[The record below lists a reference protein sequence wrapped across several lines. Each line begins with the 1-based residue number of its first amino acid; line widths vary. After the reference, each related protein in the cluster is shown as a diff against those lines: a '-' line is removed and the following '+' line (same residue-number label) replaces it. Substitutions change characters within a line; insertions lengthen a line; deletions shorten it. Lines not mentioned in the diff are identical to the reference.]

1 MRLKI
6 KKLILDDFKAFHHAE
21 YSFVNGFTNVVSDYV
36 SVKGMNGIGKT
47 SIMTAWVWLTV
58 DKDASLNSNPS
69 IRPNDGRE
77 CVPTVTAV
85 LDIDGTE
92 VTISKMQ
99 KQKKSKP
106 DDNGLVKVSLT
117 NSYEINSV
125 PKSERDFKAYLE
137 EKGIDF
143 NTFLVCS
150 HPNVFTGQK
159 AKEMREL
166 LFKMS
171 TAKTDYDIASGF
183 ARDKAEKEYN
193 ELSGPEKDETTV
205 DDLEEEYL
213 CASETEDVARLLKS
227 YKFEE
232 IEAMQKATIKKV
244 NEECGKDGEIIQAKI
259 IGMESS
265 KVDIDVA
272 EHELAKKELER
283 QIAEVDEKIGKP
295 NEELGKLQDEAFQLK
310 LDVSGIINDMST
322 RLSDK
327 KRELELSKHD
337 AMNRTTVASMKIHDS
352 DQSIESNKHKIT
364 EAESQRK
371 QLGEQYKTELAKE
384 FDSTPY
390 IFDDSKWVF
399 DESST
404 VCSMCGQTL
413 PKEKIEALKADF
425 AIRKDKAKTDA
436 KCKEDKARNDFEIAK
451 KQTLDRIVKDGF
463 DKKNAI
469 KLLEDANSKITLQI
483 NCYKEDLKKAQKEQ
497 AELEKQL
504 SELPTEVD
512 YTTNAEYVSKNAR
525 LTEIEQKI
533 NAIKDTTTLT
543 ENLKNERIR
552 LVEELDKV
560 KAVIAKAEN
569 NVTID
574 EHIAKLREQQIDYE
588 QKKAD
593 AEKILY
599 ELSLVSK
606 RKNELLIEEIN
617 SHFNVVKFQLF
628 DYQKNGEYKEVCIPT
643 IDGFRFGESTNTGR
657 EILAK
662 LDICNG
668 FQNFFDTHYP
678 VFLDGAES
686 LNSDKIPKMD
696 CQLITLN
703 VTEDQELKVES
714 EE

>member
-6 KKLILDDFKAFHHAE
+6 KKLVLENFKGAVSKTYICGNITRIMGA
-21 YSFVNGFTNVVSDYV
+21 NG
-36 SVKGMNGIGKT
+36 KGKT
-47 SIMTAWVWLTV
+47 TIATAWYWLTS
-58 DKDASLNSNPS
+58 DKDYQLNSNPN
-69 IRPNDGRE
+69 IRPNTDIE
-77 CVPTVTAV
+77 CVPTVTAI

-92 VTISKMQ
+92 VTIAKMQ
-99 KQKKSKP
+99 KCHKSKP
-106 DDNGLVKVSLT
+106 NDKGQVKVTLT
-117 NSYEINSV
+117 NSYEVNSV
-125 PKSERDFKAYLE
+125 PLTERDFKARLE
-137 EKGIDF
+137 EYGVDF
-143 NTFLVCS
+143 TTLLVCS
-150 HPNVFTGQK
+150 HPDVFTGQK

-166 LFKMS
+166 LFKMAS
-171 TAKTDYDIASGF
+171 AKSDYDIASNN
-183 ARDKAEKEYN
+183 AHDRA
-193 ELSGPEKDETTV
+193 V
-205 DDLEEEYL
+205 EEYEKL
-213 CASETEDVARLLKS
+213 SEESRSKTSIDELEDECAGESETPELARLLKS
-227 YKFEE
+227 YKLTE
-232 IEAMQKATIKKV
+232 IEAMHKATIKKV
-244 NEECGKDGEIIQAKI
+244 NEECGKDGEIIHAKI

-272 EHELAKKELER
+272 EQELAKKELER

-310 LDVSGIINDMST
+310 LDVSGIINDMRT

-399 DESST
+399 DKSST

-469 KLLEDANSKITLQI
+469 KLLEDANSKLTLQI

-606 RKNELLIEEIN
+606 KKNELLVDEIN
-617 SHFNVVKFQLF
+617 RHFNVVKWQLF

>member
-47 SIMTAWVWLTV
+47 SIMTAWGWLTV

-77 CVPTVTAV
+77 CVPTVTAI
-85 LDIDGTE
+85 LDIDGAE
-92 VTISKMQ
+92 VAISKMQ
-99 KQKKSKP
+99 KCHKSKP
-106 DDNGLVKVSLT
+106 NDKGQAKVTLT
-117 NSYEINSV
+117 NSYEVNSV
-125 PKSERDFKAYLE
+125 PLTERDFKARLE
-137 EKGIDF
+137 EYGVDF
-143 NTFLVCS
+143 TTLLVCS

-166 LFKMS
+166 LFKMAS
-171 TAKTDYDIASGF
+171 AKS
-183 ARDKAEKEYN
+183 
-193 ELSGPEKDETTV
+193 
-205 DDLEEEYL
+205 DLETAELDPATKE
-213 CASETEDVARLLKS
+213 VAELLKS
-227 YKFEE
+227 YKLTE
-232 IEAMQKATIKKV
+232 IEAMHKATIKKV

-272 EHELAKKELER
+272 EQELAKKELER
-283 QIAEVDEKIGKP
+283 QIAEVDEKIGQP
-295 NEELGKLQDEAFQLK
+295 NEELGKLQDEVFQLK

-322 RLSDK
+322 RLSDE

-364 EAESQRK
+364 EAEIQRK

-469 KLLEDANSKITLQI
+469 KLLEDANSKLTLQI

-552 LVEELDKV
+552 LVAELDKV

-574 EHIAKLREQQIDYE
+574 ENIAKLREQQIDYE

-606 RKNELLIEEIN
+606 KKNELLVDEIN
-617 SHFNVVKFQLF
+617 RHFNVVKWQLF